1 MSEVNLWLWA
11 VAEALS
17 LCPHALH
24 QRGGCAVAW
33 HVGVCSFGTGRGR
46 GEGDCARRFLEGDE
60 CLVDCGTGSG
70 SSSCCSAAFA
80 VFFARKLPP
89 FGQFPPFHHCVAVAA
104 ATGTVQA
111 SSSNE
116 ELVPSWMF
124 LFFFKLQSV
133 FSLDRKRLRPLV
145 EKQTCVQY
153 CRGRRSRKVGCT
165 VVVVDS
171 FIKGRSGGPMTSVGV
186 GLM

>member
-24 QRGGCAVAW
+24 QRGGCAVLCCGMACGCVFLW
-33 HVGVCSFGTGRGR
+33 HGHRGR

-116 ELVPSWMF
+116 ELP
-124 LFFFKLQSV
+124 
-133 FSLDRKRLRPLV
+133 
-145 EKQTCVQY
+145 
-153 CRGRRSRKVGCT
+153 
-165 VVVVDS
+165 
-171 FIKGRSGGPMTSVGV
+171 
-186 GLM
+186 

>member
-1 MSEVNLWLWA
+1 MQHRWMWRMWSRLILLMRAAGLLAHKIQCRGCVFLW
-11 VAEALS
+11 
-17 LCPHALH
+17 HGH
-24 QRGGCAVAW
+24 
-33 HVGVCSFGTGRGR
+33 RGR